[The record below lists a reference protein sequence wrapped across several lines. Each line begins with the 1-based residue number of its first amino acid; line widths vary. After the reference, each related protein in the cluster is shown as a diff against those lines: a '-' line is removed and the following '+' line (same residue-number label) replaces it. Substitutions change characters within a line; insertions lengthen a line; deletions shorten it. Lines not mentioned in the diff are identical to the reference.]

1 MPNAISVQ
9 IITPAPG
16 WTRKLPPAAM
26 TFSPPMRLGEEEG
39 DQAEDERVEHDRLG
53 EREAQPL
60 DRRDL
65 VAHLG
70 LAGDRLDHLAED
82 VADADARAD
91 RAESGAD
98 AQGDRL
104 DRLGGFLAATARG
117 GEDVGDDSWVDEVHG
132 RASLVLCGGSPAEVD
147 GREGRE

>member
-1 MPNAISVQ
+1 MRGNASRRRTSSVMPNAISGQ
-9 IITPAPG
+9 TITPSPG
-16 WTRKLPPAAM
+16 WPRK
-26 TFSPPMRLGEEEG
+26 SPPPEAVTVMSCKVAIRLGEEEG

-82 VADADARAD
+82 VADADAGAD
-91 RAESGAD
+91 GAESCAD
-98 AQGDRL
+98 AQ
-104 DRLGGFLAATARG
+104 
-117 GEDVGDDSWVDEVHG
+117 
-132 RASLVLCGGSPAEVD
+132 C
-147 GREGRE
+147 